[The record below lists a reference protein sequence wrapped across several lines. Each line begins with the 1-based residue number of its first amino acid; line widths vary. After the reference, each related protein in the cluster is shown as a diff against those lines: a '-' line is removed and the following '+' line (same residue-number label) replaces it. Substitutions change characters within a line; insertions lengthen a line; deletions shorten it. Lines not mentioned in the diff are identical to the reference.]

1 MWALKPGKPDLTAY
15 EIRGDL
21 MARPNKY
28 QLHVEPYLDKIEQMA
43 LIMTEEQ
50 IAESL
55 GVSYSTFRRYKGEN
69 QQLQAA
75 LKRGRKDLVLELKSA
90 LIKKAKGYEVLET
103 NTVREAGLD
112 GELTVTK
119 YEEKVKHFGPDVAAI
134 NLLLKNYDRDNW
146 ANDPQMM
153 EIRKKELELR
163 EKQIEE
169 NNW

>member
-1 MWALKPGKPDLTAY
+1 
-15 EIRGDL
+15 

-28 QLHVEPYLDKIEQMA
+28 ELHVEPYLDKIQQMA

-55 GVSYSTFRRYKGEN
+55 SVSYSTFRRYKTEN
-69 QQLQAA
+69 KQLQAA
-75 LKRGRKDLVLELKSA
+75 LKKGRKDLVLELKSA

-103 NTVREAGLD
+103 KMEKEYGQVVK
-112 GELTVTK
+112 VT
-119 YEEKVKHFGPDVAAI
+119 ETVKHFQPDVAAI
-134 NLLLKNYDRDNW
+134 NLLLKNYDKEAW

-163 EKQIEE
+163 EKQIDN